1 MDDIRLIHLADIHL
15 GYTGNV
21 NLVFGEN
28 DKAPGRYVREVDIE
42 DAVRAMTLR
51 IISLQPSADI
61 VVIAGDLFHRVAPS
75 PRAMR
80 FAVRM
85 VRRLLEHEIEV
96 VIIDGNHETSSSLH
110 PGNATDI
117 LHELGAH
124 VINEDIYKVLR
135 DGDWRTSRL
144 QMKEKLAVHAVP
156 YRAVQARAFV
166 GVSPLPGYINVLL
179 THGRVSG
186 MADLNSV
193 GRASAGIPKELF
205 YLDWHYIALGDWHI
219 HAHQPIDDVPAYYAG
234 SLEALTFGEAAT
246 YPPLQNDPYE
256 MHGALDVQ
264 LTLQQ
269 RALIHTLPNDARRKL
284 VRLLPIDADGVDS
297 EGIMEML
304 RQRLDGNVS
313 KEALVQLEVNN
324 CSYDLRKELNHA
336 EIDRLRAPFRRCEIH
351 WNMKRFEPGEPGQNM
366 GMKASLDEQWHDF
379 LSARFGEA
387 DAQQRAWYEKQG
399 MTRIEEARHLL
410 ISERSQ
416 VDEEGA

>member
-21 NLVFGEN
+21 NLVFGEE
-28 DKAPGRYVREVDIE
+28 DKTPGRYVREVDIE

-85 VRRLLEHEIEV
+85 VRRLLENEIEV

-124 VINEDIYKVLR
+124 VINEDTYKVLR
-135 DGDWRTSRL
+135 DGDWRTARL
-144 QMKEKLAVHAVP
+144 QTKEKLALHAVP
-156 YRAVQARAFV
+156 YRAVQAGAFV
-166 GVSPLPGYINVLL
+166 GVSPVPGYINVLL

-186 MADLNSV
+186 MADLNSL
-193 GRASAGIPKELF
+193 GRASAGIPKELL
-205 YLDWHYIALGDWHI
+205 YRDWHYIALGDWHI
-219 HAHQPIDDVPAYYAG
+219 HAYQPLDDVPAYYAG
-234 SLEALTFGEAAT
+234 SLEALNFGEAAT
-246 YPPLQNDPYE
+246 YPPLQSDPYG

-264 LTLQQ
+264 LALEQK
-269 RALIHTLPNDARRKL
+269 ALIRTLSNDERRKL
-284 VRLLPIDADGVDS
+284 VRLLPIEAGDADS
-297 EGIMEML
+297 ESVMEML
-304 RQRLDGNVS
+304 RQRLDGNLPR
-313 KEALVQLEVNN
+313 EALIQLEVNN
-324 CSYDLRKELNHA
+324 CSYDLRKELNHV
-336 EIDRLRAPFRRCEIH
+336 EIDRLRAPFRRCEIR
-351 WNMKRFEPGEPGQNM
+351 WNMKRFDPGESGQNM
-366 GMKASLDEQWHDF
+366 VVKASLDEQWHDF
-379 LSARFGEA
+379 LSIRFGEA
-387 DAQQRAWYEKQG
+387 EAQQRAWYEKQG
-399 MTRIEEARHLL
+399 MARIEEARHLL